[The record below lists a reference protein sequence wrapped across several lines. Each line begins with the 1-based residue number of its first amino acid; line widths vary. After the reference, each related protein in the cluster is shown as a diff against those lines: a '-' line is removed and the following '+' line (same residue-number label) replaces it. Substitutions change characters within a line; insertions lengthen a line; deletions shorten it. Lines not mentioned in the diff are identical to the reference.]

1 MSKQLKFEGETDI
14 ASSSAPVTT
23 ENLTVLSAVPV
34 VNKQIGIPIGGLG
47 RIKEKPFCKVP
58 ALRKENMSAKQLSD
72 FCFKP
77 EQILMKNNGFI
88 LDGAANNEKSN
99 TSESNTVQGEKGE
112 ESNTVVDNSTIQGNS
127 LNNKGGDRGNS
138 TVHLQE
144 WALLKDS
151 ILQRTESR
159 NGRDLQRFQTDHQTG
174 HLLRL
179 TTGTVPIMKNGSILL
194 VSSSRK
200 EGWILPKGG
209 WESDE
214 SLEVSALRESYEE
227 GGILGIMGQRLT
239 EVTYETRKAKKRR
252 LEMESIKKKYEIE
265 IIREGGTSGSNPV
278 QSQSSAISL
287 PSATSSTCHSEEGD
301 TMHSSS
307 HSKDHIQ
314 GNIFPLST
322 TRGANNLSGELV
334 RDDAASLGSIA
345 SDASAHCNH
354 VRMLML
360 PLYVLEV
367 REHWPESGRA
377 RKVVDIDTA
386 IDIMAPRP
394 EFQKVLIEV
403 KQKGYHLN
411 PNGGIF
417 SEQPSVDI

>member
-1 MSKQLKFEGETDI
+1 MNKQLKVVGETEI
-14 ASSSAPVTT
+14 ASSSAPGTT
-23 ENLTVLSAVPV
+23 ENLTVSSAVPV

-58 ALRKENMSAKQLSD
+58 ALRKENMSAEQLSD

-77 EQILMKNNGFI
+77 EQILMKNNGCI
-88 LDGAANNEKSN
+88 LDGAADNE
-99 TSESNTVQGEKGE
+99 ESNTIQGEKGE
-112 ESNTVVDNSTIQGNS
+112 ESNTVVDNSAIQRDS
-127 LNNKGGDRGNS
+127 LNNKGGDRGNP
-138 TVHLQE
+138 TVYLQE

-227 GGILGIMGQRLT
+227 GGILGIMGPRLT

-265 IIREGGTSGSNPV
+265 IIKEGGTSGSNPA

-301 TMHSSS
+301 TMQSSS

-314 GNIFPLST
+314 GNLFPLST
-322 TRGANNLSGELV
+322 TRANNLSGEIV

-411 PNGGIF
+411 PNGGTF
-417 SEQPSVDI
+417 SEQSSVDI